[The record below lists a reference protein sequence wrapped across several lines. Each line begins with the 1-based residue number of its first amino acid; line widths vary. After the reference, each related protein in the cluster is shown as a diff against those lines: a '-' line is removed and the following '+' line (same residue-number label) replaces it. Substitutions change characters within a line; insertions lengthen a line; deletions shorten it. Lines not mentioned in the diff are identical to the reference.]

1 MKEYEQILLY
11 SNIFELGLPGC
22 LGGLPT
28 ENKNPVLGKFDS
40 YMEHIFIGIGD
51 FEFISLS

>member
-28 ENKNPVLGKFDS
+28 ENKNPVLEKFDS
-40 YMEHIFIGIGD
+40 YMEHIFIVIGD